1 MYAIFQEVDGSS
13 LYMFHD
19 TAAPLVE
26 AGAHHRT
33 SASKSGNART
43 YVDCIEHSSPTG
55 NLARVKPASAFLSP
69 GENRTG
75 VADLCRMGFEKKTS

>member
-1 MYAIFQEVDGSS
+1 VYAIFQEVDGSS

-55 NLARVKPASAFLSP
+55 NLARVKPASVPFDAK
-69 GENRTG
+69 NRTG
-75 VADLCRMGFEKKTS
+75 LADLCRMGFEKETS